1 MTKLR
6 EGTLHKLA
14 LMICGDKPYN
24 HVFPYRKSYYL
35 TLFFED
41 IGLDYK
47 HDGSTRKWWVTEVL
61 KQLNEKPE
69 MGPGFPSSELRRV
82 IEYLLSPE
90 HYLDYDQDEAIDQ
103 VNRLLKYHN
112 IGVEKD
118 ESSGNVTLYKISDG
132 FISTATDEKKVRKS
146 ITFSPSVFE
155 VPDKQVAESLVSV
168 MMPFSMEF
176 DSVLAVIKEACNEIE
191 LECKRVDDIWNNEII
206 IQDIFELIFCSSIVI
221 ADFTGRNPNVFY
233 EVGIAHALG
242 KIVVPITQRIE
253 DVPFDL
259 QHHRALQYLNNN
271 EGLGKL
277 RGKLIKR
284 LSVLK

>member
-47 HDGSTRKWWVTEVL
+47 HDESTRKWWVTEVL

-69 MGPGFPSSELRRV
+69 MGPGFPSSELKKV
-82 IEYLLSPE
+82 IEYLLNPE
-90 HYLDYDQDEAIDQ
+90 HYMDYDQDKAIAQ
-103 VNRLLKYHN
+103 VNRLLKYQN
-112 IGVEKD
+112 MGVEKD

-132 FISTATDEKKVRKS
+132 FISTATDEKKIRKS
-146 ITFSPSVFE
+146 ITFAPSVFK
-155 VPDKQVAESLVSV
+155 VPDKQVEELLVSV
-168 MMPFSMEF
+168 MMPFSTEF

-191 LECKRVDDIWNNEII
+191 LECKRVDDIWNIDQNIDGGTRYLKDMLNDHDNNIKLALAAYNAGPGNVKKYGGVPPFSETKGFIKKVIQYYNE
-206 IQDIFELIFCSSIVI
+206 
-221 ADFTGRNPNVFY
+221 Y
-233 EVGIAHALG
+233 
-242 KIVVPITQRIE
+242 K
-253 DVPFDL
+253 
-259 QHHRALQYLNNN
+259 N
-271 EGLGKL
+271 E
-277 RGKLIKR
+277 
-284 LSVLK
+284 